1 MENIFTVHIEEG
13 FPISSIPALIDLFLR
28 HYHCNNFDIEK
39 ALEATRENIADNLG
53 ALTKMKKP
61 KVDIERI
68 MVEDIMSGLKTMVSE
83 MGILELYKIHFEIN
97 EMGMSWGLR
106 RRLIMSKSTAQQIA
120 DLQNKLQALRTKKAR
135 QDRREET
142 RQKIILGA
150 EVAKVLNS
158 KPEEVNKALLLG
170 LLSKIKE
177 LDEEEKRDFTR
188 IGMNILE
195 EWKNENR
202 KP

>member
-1 MENIFTVHIEEG
+1 
-13 FPISSIPALIDLFLR
+13 
-28 HYHCNNFDIEK
+28 
-39 ALEATRENIADNLG
+39 
-53 ALTKMKKP
+53 
-61 KVDIERI
+61 
-68 MVEDIMSGLKTMVSE
+68 
-83 MGILELYKIHFEIN
+83 
-97 EMGMSWGLR
+97 
-106 RRLIMSKSTAQQIA
+106 AQQIA

-170 LLSKIKE
+170 ILSKINE

-188 IGMNILE
+188 IGMDILQQ
-195 EWKNENR
+195 WKS
-202 KP
+202 